1 MNSSNKKYHMIKQIK
16 LKIIP
21 KSSCNKIVGKMDDG
35 VLKIKL
41 TAPPVDGE
49 ANKKLISFLSKEWKI
64 SKSNIKIIKGETS
77 KNKIIEIECEDKN

>member
-1 MNSSNKKYHMIKQIK
+1 MTKKIT

-21 KSSCNKIVGKMDDG
+21 NSSINKIVGIDDEG

-49 ANKKLISFLSKEWKI
+49 ANKKLIAFLSKEWGVAKSKI
-64 SKSNIKIIKGETS
+64 QIIKGEWG
-77 KNKIIEIECEDKN
+77 KNKTVKIED

>member
-1 MNSSNKKYHMIKQIK
+1 MMHKIN

-21 KSSCNKIVGKMDDG
+21 KSSLNKIVGVDDDG

-49 ANKKLISFLSKEWKI
+49 ANKMLIKFLSKEWNIPK
-64 SKSNIKIIKGETS
+64 SKIKIVHGETS
-77 KNKIIEIECEDKN
+77 KNKIIEIED